1 MKNYKNICI
10 YDFSDYAEEITG
22 NELFKINGGAEIE
35 NTIKA
40 QANAKPG
47 DTVTR
52 DDGTTHTIWQG
63 DIDWAKEI
71 MASREDPCSTQQTNT
86 SETPSISNQ
95 TIEKEEEELSVQIQ
109 NNWTYNPDELDSDK
123 RFNAKD
129 INGQHLMTIACDDK
143 INFEDFASYYI
154 TVGKYGSAGTKV
166 YDGIGLIDKN
176 GNIIN
181 ILKDDGTVKNYARSL
196 GIPIDDGLHGDLFI
210 TAEIDLVA
218 GWGFEGAIS
227 LVIDLDNFKDSGV
240 NISGGLAGGCNVG
253 FGVGADYVKR
263 ELEGCSPLGVD
274 GNFGYLPF
282 SAAVMTDEEG
292 FNGGSITF
300 GPGMGVSS
308 SVQNSYTL
316 SINTLSKLIK

>member
-95 TIEKEEEELSVQIQ
+95 TIERRKKSFLFK
-109 NNWTYNPDELDSDK
+109 Y
-123 RFNAKD
+123 R
-129 INGQHLMTIACDDK
+129 
-143 INFEDFASYYI
+143 I
-154 TVGKYGSAGTKV
+154 T
-166 YDGIGLIDKN
+166 GLI
-176 GNIIN
+176 
-181 ILKDDGTVKNYARSL
+181 ILMNS
-196 GIPIDDGLHGDLFI
+196 IPINDLMQRI
-210 TAEIDLVA
+210 
-218 GWGFEGAIS
+218 
-227 LVIDLDNFKDSGV
+227 
-240 NISGGLAGGCNVG
+240 
-253 FGVGADYVKR
+253 
-263 ELEGCSPLGVD
+263 
-274 GNFGYLPF
+274 
-282 SAAVMTDEEG
+282 
-292 FNGGSITF
+292 
-300 GPGMGVSS
+300 
-308 SVQNSYTL
+308 
-316 SINTLSKLIK
+316 